1 MKTDAPVNSL
11 LHLTVIGNVNKFVT
25 IIPHRVVL
33 RGFAGN
39 QITQKVKIIPE
50 ENYPFKILG
59 DRAVR
64 KKNIRYELKEASR
77 SKKIEYVLTI
87 ANLKK
92 QKGRYFDL
100 IKLKTDSKIQ
110 PDIKIR
116 VYGNI
121 FDRPPGVKKNP

>member
-1 MKTDAPVNSL
+1 MNPL
-11 LHLTVIGNVNKFVT
+11 LYLTLVGNINKFVT
-25 IIPHRVVL
+25 IEPQRVIL

-39 QITQKVKIIPE
+39 QITHKVRIIPE

-59 DRAVR
+59 DREVR
-64 KKNIRYELKEASR
+64 KKNIRYELTEAKR
-77 SKKIEYVLTI
+77 SKKIEYVLTV

-100 IKLKTDSKIQ
+100 IKLKTDSKIR